1 MATITK
7 RETGWKA
14 QVRRKG
20 YSART
25 KTFTTKAQAE
35 AWAREQEAQMDRGD
49 LPRSD
54 KALKQTTLHDLLERY
69 LTEVTPRKLSH
80 ATETQ
85 RLRKLQQHPMCR
97 LAIIDLLP
105 PISPATGTSG
115 LRQ

>member
-54 KALKQTTLHDLLERY
+54 KALKLNDPSR
-69 LTEVTPRKLSH
+69 S
-80 ATETQ
+80 
-85 RLRKLQQHPMCR
+85 
-97 LAIIDLLP
+97 
-105 PISPATGTSG
+105 TGTLPDRGDAPEAKSCNRDPAPPQAATASYVSVSDHRPVARPYRPLPG
-115 LRQ
+115 RAA